1 MNEQGRVSVPIDG
14 ILLATSL
21 VDTLIQI
28 CMKIC
33 IIHSHSFFLLH
44 PHSQHIHTSTL
55 HQGHGRR
62 VLDIPAYPEVLSPP
76 GSPLTGFFL
85 K

>member
-1 MNEQGRVSVPIDG
+1 MNEQSRVGVPIDG
-14 ILLATSL
+14 ILLAASL

-44 PHSQHIHTSTL
+44 AHSQHIHTSTL
-55 HQGHGRR
+55 HQGHERR
-62 VLDIPAYPEVLSPP
+62 DLDTPA
-76 GSPLTGFFL
+76 
-85 K
+85 